1 MKAREKYGPEKSER
15 RQKKPDG
22 RKRRKSKSKYNSTSH
37 ENKVERFA
45 DETLKKFNKHNYRNT
60 NEGKKG
66 NERA

>member
-1 MKAREKYGPEKSER
+1 MPK
-15 RQKKPDG
+15 
-22 RKRRKSKSKYNSTSH
+22 NSASN

-45 DETLKKFNKHNYRNT
+45 DETLKKFNKHNYRIT